1 MNLSVGIVGLPNVG
15 KSSLFNALLGRAVAN
30 VQNYPFTTIEP
41 NVGVVEV
48 PDPRLSQLSQITR
61 ISPTVPAVV
70 KFVDIAGLVKGASKG
85 EGLGNQFLAHI
96 REVDAICQVVRDF
109 SDENVARSGAES
121 PAADIATVNTE
132 LILADL
138 ATVEKRLAALSVVAK
153 NPAALKEEKQ
163 RSSLVQ
169 KVREDLNVGKLV
181 REMGLSEEELA
192 LLGDLFLLT
201 AKPTLYVRNVD
212 EPRLAGELAKGELVI
227 SAKIESELAE
237 LAPAEQREFLATM
250 GLAES
255 GLERLIKKCYELLT
269 LITFFTT
276 TGGKEVHA
284 WPIRRGTKAPQ
295 AAGTIHT
302 DFERGFIAAEVVCFD
317 DLVAAGSYAK
327 VRELGKL
334 RTEGKEYVVQDGDV
348 VEFRFSV

>member
-1 MNLSVGIVGLPNVG
+1 MNLSIGIVGLPNVG

-48 PDPRLSQLSQITR
+48 PDPRLQKLSHITR
-61 ISPTVPAVV
+61 ISPIVPAVV

-109 SDENVARSGAES
+109 SDENVARSGAVDPQS
-121 PAADIATVNTE
+121 DVAVVNTE
-132 LILADL
+132 LVLADL
-138 ATVEKRLAALSVVAK
+138 ATVEKRLAAMQAVAK
-153 NPAALKEEKQ
+153 NPNIPKEEKAKFALLP
-163 RSSLVQ
+163 R
-169 KVREDLNVGKLV
+169 VREELNAGKLV
-181 REMGLSEEELA
+181 REMGLSEEELG

-201 AKPTLYVRNVD
+201 AKPTLYVHNVD

-255 GLERLIKKCYELLT
+255 GLERLIKKCYELLN

-284 WPIRRGTKAPQ
+284 WPIKRGTKAPQ